1 MDTQIVAV
9 YCICDDLLQAMH
21 HPLDPQCQMSDAE
34 VMTTAIVAMLYF
46 GGNFERARQ
55 HMHEYGYVPQMVSK
69 SRFNRRLHRIGH
81 LTLALFAT
89 LAEVFKQWN
98 DESIYLID
106 SLPIAMCDN
115 YRIPHAKLYQDECY
129 RGYQASKKRY
139 FYGLKLHLLVTQDL
153 EPVEFLLTPGAESD
167 TAALEG
173 FALDLPFG
181 AQIFGDK
188 AYNHYVVE
196 DVLRECGIELLPMR
210 KRNSKRPL
218 TPWMRYLQAHYR
230 KRVETAGSLLERLL
244 PKSIHAVTPAGFELK
259 LCLFMLAVSLNCF
272 LYQ

>member
-9 YCICDDLLQAMH
+9 YCICDDLLQALH
-21 HPLDPQCQMSDAE
+21 HQNDSQCQMSDSE

-46 GGNFERARQ
+46 GGNFERARD
-55 HMHEYGYVPQMVSK
+55 HLLEYGYVPQMLSK

-81 LTLALFAT
+81 LTLSLFAT

-98 DESIYLID
+98 DESLYLID
-106 SLPIAMCDN
+106 SLPIAVCDN
-115 YRIPHAKLYQDECY
+115 YRIPHAKLYQDEAY

-139 FYGLKLHLLVTQDL
+139 FYGLKVHLLVTKDH
-153 EPVEFLLTPGAESD
+153 EPVEFFLTPGAESD
-167 TAALEG
+167 TKALES
-173 FALDLPFG
+173 FALDLPVG

-196 DVLRECGIELLPMR
+196 DVLHECGIELLPMR

-218 TPWMRYLQAHYR
+218 PPWMRYLQAHYR
-230 KRVETAGSLLERLL
+230 KQVETAGSLLEQLL

-259 LCLFMLAVSLNCF
+259 LCLFMVALSLNCF
-272 LYQ
+272 LFE

>member
-9 YCICDDLLQAMH
+9 YCICDDLLQALH
-21 HPLDPQCQMSDAE
+21 HRNDAQCQMNDAE

-46 GGNFERARQ
+46 SGNYEQARE
-55 HMHEYGYVPQMVSK
+55 HLCEYGYVPQMLSK

-81 LTLALFAT
+81 LTLMLFAT

-106 SLPIAMCDN
+106 SLPIAVCDN
-115 YRIPHAKLYQDECY
+115 YRIRHAKLYHNEAY
-129 RGYQASKKRY
+129 RGYIASKKRY
-139 FYGLKLHLLVTQDL
+139 FYGLKVHLLVTQDQ
-153 EPVEFLLTPGAESD
+153 EPVEFFLTPGAESD
-167 TAALEG
+167 TTALEG
-173 FALDLPFG
+173 FALELPVG

-196 DVLRECGIELLPMR
+196 DVLRACGIELLPMR

-218 TPWMRYLQAHYR
+218 QPWTRYLQAYYR

-272 LYQ
+272 LYE

>member
-9 YCICDDLLQAMH
+9 YCICDDLLQALH
-21 HPLDPQCQMSDAE
+21 HHNDPQCRMSDSE

-46 GGNFERARQ
+46 GGNWELARS
-55 HMHEYGYVPQMVSK
+55 HLSEYGYVPHMLSR

-81 LTLALFAT
+81 LTCVLFAT

-106 SLPIAMCDN
+106 SIPIAACDN
-115 YRIPHAKLYQDECY
+115 YRIRHAKLYQDEAY
-129 RGYQASKKRY
+129 RGYQASKRRY
-139 FYGLKLHLLVTQDL
+139 FYGLKVHLLVTKDH
-153 EPVEFLLTPGAESD
+153 EPVEFFLTPGAESD
-167 TAALEG
+167 TKALES
-173 FALDLPFG
+173 FALDLPVG

-210 KRNSKRPL
+210 KRNSRRPL
-218 TPWMRYLQAHYR
+218 PPWMRYLQAHYR
-230 KRVETAGSLLERLL
+230 KQVETAGSLLEQLL
-244 PKSIHAVTPAGFELK
+244 PRSIHAVTSAGFELK
-259 LCLFMLAVSLNCF
+259 LCLFMVALSLNCF
-272 LYQ
+272 LFE

>member
-9 YCICDDLLQAMH
+9 YCLCDDLLQALH
-21 HPLDPQCQMSDAE
+21 HTNDAQCQMCDSE

-46 GGNFERARQ
+46 GGNFEQARD
-55 HMHEYGYVPQMVSK
+55 HLYEYGYMPQMLSK

-81 LTLALFAT
+81 LTLTLFAT

-106 SLPIAMCDN
+106 SLPIAACDN
-115 YRIPHAKLYQDECY
+115 YRIRHARLYRDEAY

-139 FYGLKLHLLVTQDL
+139 FYGLKVHLLVTKDQ
-153 EPVEFLLTPGAESD
+153 EPVEFFLTPGSESD
-167 TAALEG
+167 TTALEG
-173 FALDLPFG
+173 FAFNLPVG

-196 DVLRECGIELLPMR
+196 DVLRECGIKLLPMR

-218 TPWMRYLQAHYR
+218 APWMRYLQAYYR

-244 PKSIHAVTPAGFELK
+244 PKSIHAITPAGFELK
-259 LCLFMLAVSLNCF
+259 LCLFMVAVSLNCF
-272 LYQ
+272 LFE

>member
-9 YCICDDLLQAMH
+9 YCICDDLLQALNH
-21 HPLDPQCQMSDAE
+21 HNDPQCQMSDSE

-46 GGNFERARQ
+46 GGNWELARA
-55 HMHEYGYVPQMVSK
+55 HLCEYGYVPHMLSK

-81 LTLALFAT
+81 LTTVLFAT

-98 DESIYLID
+98 DDSIYLVD
-106 SLPIAMCDN
+106 SVPVAVCDN
-115 YRIPHAKLYQDECY
+115 YRIPHAKIYQDEAY

-139 FYGLKLHLLVTQDL
+139 FYGLKVHLVVTKDQ
-153 EPVEFLLTPGAESD
+153 EPVEFFLTPGAASD
-167 TAALEG
+167 TKALES
-173 FALDLPFG
+173 FAFDLPVG

-196 DVLRECGIELLPMR
+196 DVLHECGIELLPIR

-218 TPWMRYLQAHYR
+218 PPWMRYLQAYYR

-259 LCLFMLAVSLNCF
+259 VCLFMVAVSLNCF
-272 LYQ
+272 RFE

>member
-9 YCICDDLLQAMH
+9 YCICDDLLQALH
-21 HPLDPQCQMSDAE
+21 HPHDRQCQMSDSE

-46 GGNFERARQ
+46 GGNFEQARD
-55 HMHEYGYVPQMVSK
+55 HLCEYGYVPQMLSK

-81 LTLALFAT
+81 LTLVLFAT

-106 SLPIAMCDN
+106 SIPIAVCDN
-115 YRIPHAKLYQDECY
+115 YRIRHAKLYQDEAY

-139 FYGLKLHLLVTQDL
+139 FYGLKVHLLVTQDQ
-153 EPVEFLLTPGAESD
+153 EPVEFMLTPGSESD
-167 TAALEG
+167 TTTLEG
-173 FALDLPFG
+173 FAFDLPVG

-188 AYNHYVVE
+188 AYNHYLVE

-218 TPWMRYLQAHYR
+218 APWMRYLQAYYR
-230 KRVETAGSLLERLL
+230 KRVETTGSLLERLL

-259 LCLFMLAVSLNCF
+259 LCLFLVAVSLNCF
-272 LYQ
+272 LFE

>member
-1 MDTQIVAV
+1 
-9 YCICDDLLQAMH
+9 
-21 HPLDPQCQMSDAE
+21 MSDSE
-34 VMTTAIVAMLYF
+34 VMTTAMVALLYF
-46 GGNFERARQ
+46 GDNFERARIYLS
-55 HMHEYGYVPQMVSK
+55 EYGYVPHMLSR

-81 LTLALFAT
+81 VTCILFAA
-89 LAEVFKQWN
+89 LAEVFKQGN

-106 SLPIAMCDN
+106 SVPIAACDN
-115 YRIPHAKLYQDECY
+115 YRIPHAKLYHDEAY

-139 FYGLKLHLLVTQDL
+139 FYGLKVHLLATRDH
-153 EPVEFLLTPGAESD
+153 EPVEFFLTPGAESD
-167 TAALEG
+167 TKALES
-173 FALDLPFG
+173 FTLDLPVG

-196 DVLRECGIELLPMR
+196 DVLHECGIELLPMR

-218 TPWMRYLQAHYR
+218 PLWMRYLQAYYR

-259 LCLFMLAVSLNCF
+259 VCLFMVAVSLNCF
-272 LYQ
+272 LFE